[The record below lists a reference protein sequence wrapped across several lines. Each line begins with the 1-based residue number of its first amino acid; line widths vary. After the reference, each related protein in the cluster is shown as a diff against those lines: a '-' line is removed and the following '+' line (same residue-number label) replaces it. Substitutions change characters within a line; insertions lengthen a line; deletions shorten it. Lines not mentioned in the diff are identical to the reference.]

1 MSKKSR
7 VTKVQSQTPIAT
19 NLKPIQI
26 ADCSIE
32 ELCTMEIISEEMDKA
47 EREGNGGVL
56 TMDWERLQAKIAEK
70 KREKKETGKVST
82 FLTEGRLATAEQIEE
97 MQKIK

>member
-7 VTKVQSQTPIAT
+7 VTKVQSQIPVAT
-19 NLKPIQI
+19 NLKPIKI
-26 ADCSIE
+26 AECSIE

-56 TMDWERLQAKIAEK
+56 TMDWDRLQAKIAEK